1 MNRRTF
7 LKLTTALLGGT
18 FLSGY
23 AYSFKHHDITI
34 TRENFAGSPFSK
46 NLKIVSIS
54 DLHAPGFPGDDGE
67 VVDLINSE
75 SPDIFVL
82 TGDIIDKVN
91 RETSVRDL
99 GSVKSS
105 LVKIA
110 ALGNWEY
117 LSKCDLKKLGHEYE
131 EAGFKLLINEDMKIG
146 PLSIVVLDDLIEGSI
161 QLDMIEET
169 LKTSE
174 MVLLVSHCPEP
185 FAYLK
190 YKSDTPLLM
199 ISGHTHGGQIAPFG
213 VPLVTPKGSG
223 SYVQG
228 WYHRNNFSLYVMRG
242 IGTTPGCPIR
252 LGSTPEI
259 FVLNLIN

>member
-1 MNRRTF
+1 M
-7 LKLTTALLGGT
+7 LGGT
-18 FLSGY
+18 LLSSY
-23 AYSFKHHDITI
+23 AYSFRRHDIAI
-34 TRENFAGSPFSK
+34 TRESFVGSPFKK

-54 DLHAPGFPGDDGE
+54 DLHAPGFPGDNGE
-67 VVDLINSE
+67 LIDLINSE
-75 SPDIFVL
+75 SPDIVVL
-82 TGDIIDKVN
+82 AGDIIDKAN
-91 RETSVRDL
+91 KETLVRDF
-99 GSVKSS
+99 GSIKSS
-105 LVKIA
+105 LLKIA

-117 LSKCDLKKLGHEYE
+117 LSDLDLTKLDQAYA
-131 EAGFKLLINEDMKIG
+131 EAGFKLLINEHMKIG
-146 PLSIVVLDDLIEGSI
+146 PLSIIGLDDLIEGSI

-169 LKTSE
+169 LKTSG

-185 FAYLK
+185 FAYIR

-228 WYHRNNFSLYVMRG
+228 WYHRNKFSLYVMRG
-242 IGTTPGCPIR
+242 IGMTPGCPIR